1 VVTIAPTINNQE
13 GRATRCA
20 DCPYLIA
27 DRLNDM
33 TKYVA
38 SRTLDEVTWK
48 GTTLLRGEA
57 AESVA
62 ALKREDGPDLQV
74 QGSSVLLQTLL
85 AHDLVDEFTVWT
97 FPVLLGRGKRL
108 FGPGGHPGALRLV
121 GTETSGTGV
130 VISTYERAG
139 DVPIGSFQLEEPTE
153 AEIKRRASL
162 AG

>member
-1 VVTIAPTINNQE
+1 
-13 GRATRCA
+13 
-20 DCPYLIA
+20 
-27 DRLNDM
+27 M
-33 TKYVA
+33 TEYVA

-62 ALKREDGPDLQV
+62 ALKREADRICRCRAASCCFRHFSRTPWSTSSPCGP
-74 QGSSVLLQTLL
+74 SRCCS
-85 AHDLVDEFTVWT
+85 
-97 FPVLLGRGKRL
+97 
-108 FGPGGHPGALRLV
+108 GGASGCSARAATPALRLV